1 MHDYICTNA
10 GEAMENNEEE
20 DATPKVDPQD
30 RARDLDE
37 LLEWHC
43 LITRQPPMVAN
54 HPEWRKELWVK
65 FREETDSMRNHLKWN
80 AFIEYFG
87 AHLIRQEGLDGGNW
101 RTRLHEITAPCSGE
115 DAVVSSGR
123 TLRSLALCHI
133 HKSLKY
139 TTRVAYQLYHV
150 NYRVQSPILDLLPL
164 PSPIIG
170 ELAELERNCHRHRKT
185 CGLRSFIGEVQKY
198 RIIKCEHDSEDGGL
212 VRSEPCERPE
222 CQLYEILREKGAWKD
237 RYSRHAFNLF
247 WLVEEFAS
255 HFGLAVARWLMV
267 NQKTVKGLQTL
278 TFSE

>member
-1 MHDYICTNA
+1 MHDHTCTYA
-10 GEAMENNEEE
+10 GAAMENNEEK

-87 AHLIRQEGLDGGNW
+87 AHLIQQEGLDGGKW

-150 NYRVQSPILDLLPL
+150 NYRIQSPILDLLPL
-164 PSPIIG
+164 PSSIIS
-170 ELAELERNCHRHRKT
+170 ELAELEKSCHRHRKT
-185 CGLRSFIGEVQKY
+185 CGLRSSIGEIYKY
-198 RIIKCEHDSEDGGL
+198 RIIKCTHGAKEDGL
-212 VRSEPCERPE
+212 DRKEPCKNRE
-222 CQLYEILREKGAWKD
+222 CQLYELLKDQGGWKD
-237 RYSRHAFNLF
+237 RYSRHPYDHHSLALDI
-247 WLVEEFAS
+247 S
-255 HFGLAVARWLMV
+255 DKIGLPIGWMLLDQGSRIDYSRT
-267 NQKTVKGLQTL
+267 N
-278 TFSE
+278 

>member
-1 MHDYICTNA
+1 MHDHTCTYA
-10 GEAMENNEEE
+10 GAAMENNEEK

-30 RARDLDE
+30 QARDLDE

-65 FREETDSMRNHLKWN
+65 FRAETDSMRNHLKWN

-164 PSPIIG
+164 PSSIIS
-170 ELAELERNCHRHRKT
+170 ELAELESSCHRHRKT

-198 RIIKCEHDSEDGGL
+198 RIIRCEHDSEDGGL
-212 VRSEPCERPE
+212 VRSEPCEKPE
-222 CQLYEILREKGAWKD
+222 CQMYELLREKGAWKD
-237 RYSRHAFNLF
+237 RFSRHPFNFF
-247 WLVEEFAS
+247 WLLEEIAS
-255 HFGLAVARWLMV
+255 HFGLAVARWLMH
-267 NQKTVKGLQTL
+267 QKTVKGLRIL

>member
-1 MHDYICTNA
+1 MHDHTCTNA

-65 FREETDSMRNHLKWN
+65 FRAETDSMRNHLKWN

-87 AHLIRQEGLDGGNW
+87 AHLIRQKGLDGGNW
-101 RTRLHEITAPCSGE
+101 RSRLQEISAPCSGE

-123 TLRSLALCHI
+123 TLRSLTLCHI

-170 ELAELERNCHRHRKT
+170 ELAELERNCHRHRKI
-185 CGLRSFIGEVQKY
+185 CGLRPFIGKIY
-198 RIIKCEHDSEDGGL
+198 KFRIIKCTHGTEEGGPD
-212 VRSEPCERPE
+212 RKEPCEERE
-222 CQLYEILREKGAWKD
+222 CQLYELLKDQGGWKD
-237 RYSRHAFNLF
+237 QYSRRPYDHESLAQDI
-247 WLVEEFAS
+247 S
-255 HFGLAVARWLMV
+255 DKIGLPIGWMLLDQGVVR
-267 NQKTVKGLQTL
+267 GLQTL